1 MHLQKMILK
10 KKKSCF
16 EEDLGKNRNKS
27 EEFLQVLK
35 LLALNSYKAR
45 KSKICLKKDG
55 ATQFEALENANTF
68 KRLAGGRQKNYQE
81 HLTNLLVKQQ
91 KTTTPR
97 LHAAYPMAEF
107 SNVSEQVIKKSLLSL
122 DTSKAAGMD
131 QIPAKFL
138 RDGAEVLALLLGNII
153 NLSIKSSTFP
163 KTTDLFHFCHYY
175 QK

>member
-1 MHLQKMILK
+1 MILK

-27 EEFLQVLK
+27 KEFLQVLK
-35 LLALNSYKAR
+35 LLALNSDKAR

-55 ATQFEALENANTF
+55 ATQFEALKNANTF
-68 KRLAGGRQKNYQE
+68 KRLAGGRQKNYQG
-81 HLTNLLVKQQ
+81 HLKNLLVKQQ

-97 LHAAYPMAEF
+97 LRATYPMVEF

-131 QIPAKFL
+131 QIPSKFL
-138 RDGAEVLALLLGNII
+138 RDGAEVLALPLRNII
-153 NLSIKSSTFP
+153 NLLIKSSTFP
-163 KTTDLFHFCHYY
+163 KTTDLFHFCH
-175 QK
+175 